1 MGCEAAARS
10 AVPIDASATKHA
22 RLSVKALVLGLLLTG
37 SMLAGVRPA
46 CAQEIE
52 PNDPCSSAQDI
63 GEITLPFAISGSL
76 DSTEAVPD
84 VDFFRLSGAPGSV
97 VKVDL
102 EGESTGKGTLGDPFL
117 GFFDSG
123 CNLIDSNDDGPVSI
137 NSRLAVT
144 VPDDGVFILAITLCC
159 DSDFRG
165 GGVGTYEITVAPFA
179 AIGSIAGRAVDA
191 LRANPLPGET
201 EPFAFIT
208 LLRCEGDEGC
218 REVNGQP
225 ADPAGRFLFDRDF
238 AGRPLEVG
246 TYQVEALADQYL
258 GSHTE
263 PLVVGE
269 DEDRDVGDLPLQPF
283 PVQFSNI
290 SPCSNVHAKTGTCRY
305 SVTVANRTG
314 KRLDAEAWS
323 LVQGFALG
331 SFADFTEF
339 QAGIRQLT
347 LQSEESKEARFEFR
361 IPAEVRV
368 DATICT
374 HLVVSRRHAASFD
387 TVGAVGLFCI
397 SKGDAGFSVVADKKA
412 QQIFRQTSGRA
423 LVPAN

>member
-1 MGCEAAARS
+1 MGREAAARS
-10 AVPIDASATKHA
+10 ALPIDASAMKHA
-22 RLSVKALVLGLLLTG
+22 HLAVKALVLGLLVAG

-46 CAQEIE
+46 YAQEIE
-52 PNDPCSSAQDI
+52 PNNPCSSAQDI

-97 VKVDL
+97 VKVDV
-102 EGESTGKGTLGDPFL
+102 EGESTGKGTLVDPFL

-123 CNLIDSNDDGPVSI
+123 CNLIDVNDDGPVNI
-137 NSRLAVT
+137 NSRLALT

-159 DSDFRG
+159 DTEFHG
-165 GGVGTYEITVAPFA
+165 GGVGTYEITVAPFV

-191 LRANPLPGET
+191 LTANPLPGET
-201 EPFAFIT
+201 EPFAFVT
-208 LLRCEGDEGC
+208 LLRCEGDQGC
-218 REVNGQP
+218 GEVNGQP

-246 TYQVEALADQYL
+246 TYQVEVLADQYL
-258 GSHTE
+258 GTQTD
-263 PLVVGE
+263 PFVVGK
-269 DEDRDVGDLPLQPF
+269 DEDRDVGDVPLRPF

-290 SPCSNVHAKTGTCRY
+290 TTCSNLHAKTATCRY
-305 SVTVANRTG
+305 SVTVTNRTG
-314 KRLDAEAWS
+314 RRLDAEAWS

-331 SFADFTEF
+331 TFTDFTEF
-339 QAGIRQLT
+339 QTGTRQLT
-347 LQSEESKEARFEFR
+347 LQSEESKVARFEFR

-374 HLVVSRRHAASFD
+374 SLMVSRRHAASFD
-387 TVGAVGLFCI
+387 TVGAAGLFCI
-397 SKGDAGFSVVADKKA
+397 TKGDAGFSVVADKKA

-423 LVPAN
+423 LAPSN